1 MASYGFLGLLGG
13 LGQAAQTV
21 GGALFSEGIDRRRE
35 ERLQAYQDRV
45 YARARKD
52 AVADMDRS
60 EAFQTKQQQALFGQQ
75 TAMANL
81 EFANRKDLEK
91 YIRENFA
98 QSDWGRRYADL
109 DRLRIDP
116 NFGPESEAYKRLDR
130 AITIQEQ
137 QLIPYSD
144 MMGNTRYGVP
154 LRDEKGNIT
163 GVQQFDFTEPS
174 GLGDGVQSIGTVTS
188 PGATPAPSTS
198 SAQIQLE
205 ALETALQAGP
215 DEDGL
220 YTVGNQKYTKAL
232 LDRAIDRIRE
242 EIGG

>member
-45 YARARKD
+45 YDRARKD

-60 EAFQTKQQQALFGQQ
+60 EKFQKAQQEALFGQQ
-75 TAMANL
+75 TSLANL

-91 YIRENFA
+91 YIRNNFA
-98 QSDWGRRYADL
+98 QSKLGRQYADL
-109 DRLRIDP
+109 DRLRNDP
-116 NFGPESEAYKRLDR
+116 NFGPESDEYKRLDR
-130 AITIQEQ
+130 ALTIQEQ

-144 MMGNTRYGVP
+144 LMGNTRYGVP
-154 LRDEKGNIT
+154 IYDEKGKIT
-163 GVQQFDFTEPS
+163 RVQQFDFTESS
-174 GLGDGVQSIGTVTS
+174 GLGDGVQSTGNPTG

-220 YTVGNQKYTKAL
+220 YTVGNQKYTKGR

-242 EIGG
+242 QIGG

>member
-45 YARARKD
+45 YERARKD
-52 AVADMDRS
+52 AVVDMDRS
-60 EAFQTKQQQALFGQQ
+60 EAFQIKQQEALFGQQ
-75 TAMANL
+75 KSMAEL
-81 EFANRKDLEK
+81 DFTQRRDLEK

-98 QSDWGRRYADL
+98 QSKLGRQYADL
-109 DRLRIDP
+109 DRLRNDP
-116 NFGPESEAYKRLDR
+116 NFGPESDEYKRLDR
-130 AITIQEQ
+130 ALTMQEQ
-137 QLIPYSD
+137 QLIPSTD
-144 MMGNTRYGVP
+144 LMGNTTYGIP
-154 LRDEKGNIT
+154 QYNDQGRII
-163 GVQQFDFTEPS
+163 GVQQVDFTEAS
-174 GLGDGVQSIGTVTS
+174 GLGSGDQSTGTVPGS
-188 PGATPAPSTS
+188 GATPAPSTS

-220 YTVGNQKYTKAL
+220 YTVGNQKYSKAQ
-232 LDRAIDRIRE
+232 LDRAINRIRE
-242 EIGG
+242 QIGG